1 MKDIIAPVDREILK
15 NELTKDKFLRPTNK
29 AHNEIYVIDAHTSP
43 NVMREIGRLREI
55 SFRSGG
61 GGTGEE
67 IDVDKYDYLEKPF
80 KQLIVWDPQAE
91 EIIGGY
97 RYLLGSEVE
106 FDEEGQPKFVMSHLF
121 KFSPKFIKEFL
132 PYSIELGR
140 AFVQPDYQTSKMG
153 TKSLFAL
160 DNLWDGLGALIHSNK
175 NARYFVGK
183 VTIYKEYPTVAR
195 ELIYEYM
202 FRYFPD
208 ADQLI
213 TPKLPIVVSSKTKKA
228 AQKLFT
234 GKDASSDYKAL
245 QKAVRNEGD
254 SIPPLFNAYIGLS
267 DTMRMFGS
275 MIDHDFSSTFE
286 TGIMVTMAD
295 LLETKKKRYIEPY
308 IEYLKIVIEERKKAK
323 KLAKEQRE
331 ARSLERKMK
340 KEEKNIIVSE
350 SVTEKNLDKESV
362 NKNGIE
368 EQRGINKTGNEKTKI
383 RIISKE
389 GGKEVEMNFDRRNL
403 KIESRIEK

>member
-15 NELTKDKFLRPTNK
+15 KELTKDKFLRPTNK

-213 TPKLPIVVSSKTKKA
+213 TPKLPIQVSSKTKKA
-228 AQKLFT
+228 AQKLFS

-308 IEYLKIVIEERKKAK
+308 IEYVKIVIEERKKAK
-323 KLAKEQRE
+323 KLAREQRE
-331 ARSLERKMK
+331 ARSLERKK
-340 KEEKNIIVSE
+340 LKEEKKA
-350 SVTEKNLDKESV
+350 TKKRDK
-362 NKNGIE
+362 
-368 EQRGINKTGNEKTKI
+368 
-383 RIISKE
+383 
-389 GGKEVEMNFDRRNL
+389 
-403 KIESRIEK
+403 